1 MKNEISLGNWREK
14 LKSHKFSSELRAV
27 LSVLLDLFLLQ
38 VPNHTFIPE
47 SWSLIVGNIP
57 GKDEDEMMNI

>member
-1 MKNEISLGNWREK
+1 M
-14 LKSHKFSSELRAV
+14 

-47 SWSLIVGNIP
+47 SWSLIVGNIS
-57 GKDEDEMMNI
+57 GKEEDEMMNI